1 MSSNKKFQSDRF
13 FSILLEDSTVV
24 QGKYVELA
32 YDGAI
37 TKKVF
42 IKTSDKKREFCI
54 RNVSIDVRK
63 VGWEKILK
71 EEIND
76 YLQFLQSQAKLE
88 FPAWLANNGR
98 YADKINAAY
107 TLKDIEGEWKSM
119 KSLFGTFRMAADC
132 GFFTSK
138 KPFEGA
144 LNKVVDIQES

>member
-1 MSSNKKFQSDRF
+1 MNSNRRFQSDKL

-24 QGKYVELA
+24 QGKYVELT
-32 YDGAI
+32 YNGAI

-42 IKTSDKKREFCI
+42 IKTSDKKREFCV
-54 RNVSIDVRK
+54 RNVSAEVNKI
-63 VGWEKILK
+63 GWEKVMK

-76 YLQFLQSQAKLE
+76 YLQFLQTQAKLE

-98 YADKINAAY
+98 YATKPNAAY

-138 KPFEGA
+138 KPFEGI
-144 LNKVVDIQES
+144 LNKVVDIREN